1 YYTSMASHGGGFDF
15 SKNKGKEIWKKML
28 LSWTHGGAEYING
41 WLKGWAFEP
50 IVVMPI
56 LFLLVVWVAYALDP
70 MAIEATFAV
79 IVALSP
85 IWLPY
90 ALLIAFWHQW
100 MHYIRF
106 RFWFSPGNRPVLLE
120 ITLPP
125 EVEKSPLAMEIFLV
139 SLHQGGGETTF
150 LHRIWKGQMRM
161 SSALEIAS
169 NHGQIR
175 YYIHTRAG
183 WRNIVESRLYGQFP
197 EAQVREVD
205 DYTRQ
210 IPSNLAGYNVWGTE
224 YQKSDPGALPIK
236 TYQDFNLDKDPD
248 KPEVQTDP
256 LSQILEL
263 MGSIGPDEH
272 MWVQFIIRARK
283 KDEWY
288 GFYLNADKYMDGA
301 KKVISDITSGAVKRA
316 QDLVSTDDPAE
327 DKKQKAQ
334 AASRGA
340 TLMSEMERRKVE
352 AIERSMSKPLFEVGI
367 RTIYAAKPD
376 RFMGLNVSSLV
387 TFFAPFRGVGKQT
400 NSLGVTR
407 GNSIFDYPWQDWNGI
422 RDNIQ
427 KHNMLFR
434 YRHRAYFGVPYDQ
447 VPIFMTTEELATIW
461 HFPSSA
467 IRTPA
472 LSRVSAKVSEAPI
485 NLPTADTL
493 PR

>member
-1 YYTSMASHGGGFDF
+1 MASHGGADF
-15 SKNKGKEIWKKML
+15 KKFPTWKKML
-28 LSWTHGGAEYING
+28 LSWTHSGAEHIMK

-50 IVVMPI
+50 IAVMPI
-56 LFLLVVWVAYALDP
+56 FFLLIVWIAYALDP

-79 IVALSP
+79 MVALSP

-100 MHYIRF
+100 IHYIRF
-106 RFWFSPGNRPVLLE
+106 RFWFLPGNRPVLLE
-120 ITLPP
+120 VTLPP

-161 SSALEIAS
+161 TSSLEIAS

-175 YYIHTRAG
+175 YYVHTRRG
-183 WRNIVESRLYGQFP
+183 WRNILESRLYGQFP
-197 EAQVREVD
+197 EAQVREAD
-205 DYTRQ
+205 DYVQQ

-224 YQKSDPGALPIK
+224 YQKDGSLADALPIK
-236 TYQDFNLDKDPD
+236 TYQEFNLDKDPD
-248 KPEVQTDP
+248 KPETQTDP
-256 LSQILEL
+256 ISQILEL

-301 KKVISDITSGAVKRA
+301 KKLRNDITKEAVDRA
-316 QDLVSTDDPAE
+316 TALVEDPAE
-327 DKKQKAQ
+327 KKKVGA
-334 AASRGA
+334 RGA

-376 RFMGLNVSSLV
+376 RFVGLNVSSLV

-427 KHNMLFR
+427 KHNMFFR
-434 YRHRAYFGVPYDQ
+434 YKHRAYFGVPYDQ

-472 LSRVSAKVSEAPI
+472 LNRVPAKVSEAPI
-485 NLPTADTL
+485 NLPTAQPL